1 MKIKLEMD
9 ITTEEFQELFVPGD
23 KQQEFQLKLY
33 NAYSEALQKFMWDQ
47 VDPYKFVRYRD
58 GDPDEK

>member
-23 KQQEFQLKLY
+23 KQTEFQMKLY
-33 NAYSEALQKFMWDQ
+33 NAYTQALQKFMWDQ
-47 VDPYKFVRYRD
+47 VDPYNFIKGREN
-58 GDPDEK
+58 EKE

>member
-23 KQQEFQLKLY
+23 KQTEFQMKLY
-33 NAYSEALQKFMWDQ
+33 NAYSQALQKFMWDQ
-47 VDPYKFVRYRD
+47 VDPYAFARGKKD
-58 GDPDEK
+58 D

>member
-1 MKIKLEMD
+1 MD

-33 NAYSEALQKFMWDQ
+33 NAYSDALKKFMWDQ
-47 VDPYKFVRYRD
+47 VDPYSFVRHKNED
-58 GDPDEK
+58 